1 MWKDGNFQQI
11 SLNRI
16 GDSYSVQKR
25 WSERVSK
32 KEGRWEDY
40 TYGSIAALNFRKI
53 NIPKTN
59 NKKFYLPS
67 ISVIITLFEEV
78 AKFLFYY

>member
-32 KEGRWEDY
+32 KEGDEKA
-40 TYGSIAALNFRKI
+40 THTEA
-53 NIPKTN
+53 
-59 NKKFYLPS
+59 
-67 ISVIITLFEEV
+67 
-78 AKFLFYY
+78 